1 MKLRFP
7 RGKMLEGQRNENSV
21 IAFLF
26 KIKKTKKNKA
36 IKKAV
41 PASSGRSPETLSC
54 KG

>member
-1 MKLRFP
+1 M
-7 RGKMLEGQRNENSV
+7 RGGEERQRKENSV

-26 KIKKTKKNKA
+26 KVKKTKKNKA

-41 PASSGRSPETLSC
+41 SASSGRSPATLSC